1 MLRLR
6 SIWVYLSVGFLT
18 SPLWGQGHYLAEQ
31 PSRTSLDAYGDRL
44 SLRLTAE
51 GFFRNNE
58 YASDLIADYT
68 LPGYRLSADLGFR
81 PDTQLPIEL
90 RVGVGNIYYW
100 GALRY
105 PSAIAY
111 QDVPYWSG
119 EGGRYTRLRL
129 RPFFQASIL
138 PVRGLAIL
146 LGMLEGGARH
156 SLIEPIY
163 NPELSLTA
171 DRETGLQ
178 IKYQGEHTKVDTWVD
193 WQSFIFKGDRHPE
206 AFVFGLTASQRLPLS
221 AVSSLSLELQ
231 SLAHHR
237 GGVMNQQADTVHT
250 WLNAALGLGY
260 ERQIQ
265 LADRPLSW
273 YTAVYGLGYKQ
284 RGEHYPVDTGWG
296 YMR

>member
-6 SIWVYLSVGFLT
+6 SILVYLSVGFLT

-31 PSRTSLDAYGDRL
+31 PSRTSPDAYGDRL

-51 GFFRNNE
+51 GFFRNDE

-146 LGMLEGGARH
+146 LGVLEGGARH
-156 SLIEPIY
+156 GLIEPIY
-163 NPELSLTA
+163 NPQNEPFS
-171 DRETGLQ
+171 
-178 IKYQGEHTKVDTWVD
+178 H
-193 WQSFIFKGDRHPE
+193 F
-206 AFVFGLTASQRLPLS
+206 
-221 AVSSLSLELQ
+221 
-231 SLAHHR
+231 
-237 GGVMNQQADTVHT
+237 
-250 WLNAALGLGY
+250 
-260 ERQIQ
+260 
-265 LADRPLSW
+265 
-273 YTAVYGLGYKQ
+273 
-284 RGEHYPVDTGWG
+284 
-296 YMR
+296 

>member
-68 LPGYRLSADLGFR
+68 LPGYRLSVDLGFR

-111 QDVPYWSG
+111 QDVPSG
-119 EGGRYTRLRL
+119 VEREDAIRDFACARSFRPRSCLFGGWR
-129 RPFFQASIL
+129 SC
-138 PVRGLAIL
+138 
-146 LGMLEGGARH
+146 
-156 SLIEPIY
+156 
-163 NPELSLTA
+163 
-171 DRETGLQ
+171 
-178 IKYQGEHTKVDTWVD
+178 
-193 WQSFIFKGDRHPE
+193 
-206 AFVFGLTASQRLPLS
+206 
-221 AVSSLSLELQ
+221 
-231 SLAHHR
+231 
-237 GGVMNQQADTVHT
+237 
-250 WLNAALGLGY
+250 
-260 ERQIQ
+260 
-265 LADRPLSW
+265 
-273 YTAVYGLGYKQ
+273 
-284 RGEHYPVDTGWG
+284 WG
-296 YMR
+296 C